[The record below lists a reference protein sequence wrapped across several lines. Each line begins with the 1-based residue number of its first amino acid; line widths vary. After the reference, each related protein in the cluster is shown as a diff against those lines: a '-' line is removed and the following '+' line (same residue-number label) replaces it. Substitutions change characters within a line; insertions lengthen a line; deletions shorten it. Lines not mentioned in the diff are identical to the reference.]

1 MKAFLRMNIAM
12 GIINLAG
19 VRDYFLSGLS
29 QVPWFPAIMSVGRF
43 EQICQYLH
51 LSDNKK
57 TPDRN
62 SREFKLYKLGKI
74 TERECSWKCYNP
86 NQQLNIDEQ
95 MIGTKSRIGFV

>member
-1 MKAFLRMNIAM
+1 MNIAM

-29 QVPWFPAIMSVGRF
+29 RVPWFPAIMSVGRF

-74 TERECSWKCYNP
+74 TERECSLKCYNP

-95 MIGTKSRIGFV
+95 MIETKSRIGFV